1 MKNFLF
7 MVALVM
13 LCTTIILAVGSIT
26 FPELGKVAFIAYLVV
41 TVSSILYV
49 VYRYIDD
56 KFKSIDQQIEE
67 YLALPDKKHHNSC
80 FANQEWYATR
90 D

>member
-41 TVSSILYV
+41 TVSSILYI

-56 KFKSIDQQIEE
+56 KFKSIDAQLEE
-67 YLALPDKKHHNSC
+67 YLKH
-80 FANQEWYATR
+80 
-90 D
+90 